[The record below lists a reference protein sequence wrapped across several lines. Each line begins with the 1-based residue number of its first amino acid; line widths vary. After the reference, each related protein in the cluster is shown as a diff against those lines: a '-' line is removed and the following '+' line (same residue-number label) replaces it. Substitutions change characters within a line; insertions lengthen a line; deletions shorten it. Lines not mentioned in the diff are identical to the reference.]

1 MIIEEMGSPTKELT
15 MQKRKS
21 VSALLASAIVL
32 AGCLMFGP
40 SWAAD
45 TPVGGVKNSTDAGK
59 PKKKALSGKTGA
71 ATLAAPQTKKAGG
84 KKVQAAAV
92 PVPAK
97 IDEMARLKEQLAQQ
111 QKQIEQ
117 LRAAMEEQK
126 QMLERA
132 LQPSQTAAAE
142 ASNLGQVASL
152 APVIPAG
159 SAGKA
164 ASAGGS
170 YPSSGAGRAVALT
183 PAGRAAPVTQDQME
197 GYTKKVDQ
205 LDKTVGA
212 LNKGLGGFKL
222 SGDLRLRSDNI
233 FRTANSV
240 AGAQQNV
247 RARYRARF
255 NIDKKVSDQ
264 IDTHFQLGS
273 GTFNNPLTYDN
284 DYNGTATRG
293 PIFLSEAWGDYHPG
307 KYLSLR
313 GGKMSEVFADNS
325 RFLIDDDIRFNGF
338 QQIIKQTTSSGSLGK
353 VTFELRAGQYIFT
366 NPNVQVLPTTAA
378 CSVASPPANCAYV
391 NAGFTPGAKV
401 PSTNLFDQGI
411 VVTAAPSDNWS
422 HQVTANF
429 ELWRNPNSIQL
440 ASLASG
446 FPLLG
451 NPYYGVTLSSAIS
464 GLGNGTTTA
473 GGAMFTAS
481 SFHIG
486 QAAYVLTYKGWKSS
500 RQGLPVSLEM
510 HAAKNLGASFY
521 NSALMG
527 QFSVGETKKAG
538 DVAFKYG
545 YFYKQAN
552 SMISQITDDDV
563 GTGTGVNLR
572 THMIRF
578 DIGLNKFMAW
588 QNILFIQN
596 ELAGNDPARN
606 FFVNLQRG
614 ASTQYRYQGQL
625 QFTF

>member
-1 MIIEEMGSPTKELT
+1 

-21 VSALLASAIVL
+21 VSALLASALVL
-32 AGCLMFGP
+32 AGCLMF
-40 SWAAD
+40 SLCRAAE
-45 TPVGGVKNSTDAGK
+45 TPAAGGKSPADAST
-59 PKKKALSGKTGA
+59 PRQKAVFKKTGA
-71 ATLAAPQTKKAGG
+71 ATLAVAQAQKASD
-84 KKVQAAAV
+84 KKVQAAAAAA
-92 PVPAK
+92 PAWV
-97 IDEMARLKEQLAQQ
+97 DEMAGLKEQMAQQ

-132 LQPSQTAAAE
+132 LQPAQTSATE
-142 ASNLGQVASL
+142 APNLGQVTSL
-152 APVIPAG
+152 APVISAG
-159 SAGKA
+159 STGKV
-164 ASAGGS
+164 ASAGVS
-170 YPSSGAGRAVALT
+170 YPSSGVGGAQALT
-183 PAGRAAPVTQDQME
+183 PAAGAAPLTQDQME
-197 GYTKKVDQ
+197 SYTKKVDQ

-212 LNKGLGGFKL
+212 LNKGLAGFKL

-233 FRTANSV
+233 FRHANSL

-247 RARYRARF
+247 RGRYRLRF
-255 NIDKKVSDQ
+255 NVDRMLSDQ
-264 IDTHFQLGS
+264 LDVHLQLGS
-273 GTFNNPLTYDN
+273 GTFNNPLTYDS
-284 DYNGTATRG
+284 DFNGTASRG
-293 PIFLSEAWGDYHPG
+293 PIFLSEAWGDYHPN
-307 KYLSLR
+307 KHLDLR

-338 QQIIKQTTSSGSLGK
+338 QETIRQSTSSGSLGQ

-366 NPNVQVLPTTAA
+366 NPNVQVLPTTAQ
-378 CSVASPPANCAYV
+378 CDVASPPANCAYLS
-391 NAGFTPGAKV
+391 AGFTPGGKV
-401 PSTNLFDQGI
+401 RSTNLFDQGV
-411 VVTAAPSDNWS
+411 VVTTAPSDNWS
-422 HQVTANF
+422 HQVTVNF
-429 ELWRNPNSIQL
+429 ELWRNPNSLQL

-451 NPYYGVTLSSAIS
+451 NSYYGVGLSGPIS
-464 GLGNGTTTA
+464 GLGNGTTTK
-473 GGAMFTAS
+473 GGAIFTAD

-486 QAAYVLTYKGWKSS
+486 QAVYRLDYKGLKSH
-500 RQGLPVSLEM
+500 RQGFPISLEV
-510 HAAKNLGASFY
+510 HAAKNFGASFY
-521 NSALMG
+521 NNALMG
-527 QFSVGETKKAG
+527 QFSAGETKKAG

-563 GTGTGVNLR
+563 GTGTGVNLK

-578 DIGLNKFMAW
+578 DLGLNKYLAW

-614 ASTQYRYQGQL
+614 ANTQYRCQSQL